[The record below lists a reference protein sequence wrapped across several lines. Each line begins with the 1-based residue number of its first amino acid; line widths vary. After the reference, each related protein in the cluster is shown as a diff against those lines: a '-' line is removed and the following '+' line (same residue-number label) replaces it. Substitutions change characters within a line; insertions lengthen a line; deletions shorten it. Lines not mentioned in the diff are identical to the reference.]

1 MAKKANKNELAI
13 SQNDININDLKAE
26 LVEYMKKEI
35 DIEIDDV
42 VKEKERKYIRAKSR
56 KIFWLEIII
65 FLLIL
70 IIIGGIVFLYKDHY
84 FDKYFNVANNV
95 IVKDD
100 NKEDTTKEV
109 EPQEEPKEEPKEEKP
124 TLEELKKKY
133 ENILDNINITDKNSY
148 LRDFYKNNYTDEL
161 KLSMS
166 ASLIEEDN
174 LKEDESFIIKRETIE
189 SNYKKLFSSN
199 INIVSFDYNG
209 VHFNYIKSLDT
220 FIGSGNLEESNK
232 ITKDIT
238 SIEENEDIIKITTK
252 EYYTKDDKKYNP
264 LTNKEKEEEKVYE
277 FKLVEGKYLINE

>member
-65 FLLIL
+65 LLLIL
-70 IIIGGIVFLYKDHY
+70 IIIGGVIFLYKDHY
-84 FDKYFNVANNV
+84 FDKYFNVTNNE
-95 IVKDD
+95 IVKKE

-109 EPQEEPKEEPKEEKP
+109 ETQEEPKEEKP
-124 TLEELKKKY
+124 TLDELKKKY
-133 ENILDNINITDKNSY
+133 ETILDNINITDKNSY

-166 ASLIEEDN
+166 ASLIEDDN
-174 LKEDESFIIKRETIE
+174 LKEDGTFIIKRETIE
-189 SNYKKLFSSN
+189 SNYKKLFSST
-199 INIVSFDYNG
+199 INLVSFDYNG

-220 FIGSGNLEESNK
+220 FIGSGNLEESNI

-238 SIEENEDIIKITTK
+238 NIEENEDVIKITTK
-252 EYYTKDDKKYNP
+252 EYYMKDDKIFNP
-264 LTNKEKEEEKVYE
+264 LTNKEKEEEKIYE
-277 FKLVEGKYLINE
+277 FKLVDDKYLINE